1 MYAHLTKTKAAY
13 FLRITDSNRPIGG
26 ILYVVPGKRE
36 ARALCAQLNAQPW
49 NF

>member
-1 MYAHLTKTKAAY
+1 MYAHITKLSAGY
-13 FLRITDSNRPIGG
+13 QLRITDSNRPVGG

-36 ARALCAQLNAQPW
+36 ARALCAQLNARAW